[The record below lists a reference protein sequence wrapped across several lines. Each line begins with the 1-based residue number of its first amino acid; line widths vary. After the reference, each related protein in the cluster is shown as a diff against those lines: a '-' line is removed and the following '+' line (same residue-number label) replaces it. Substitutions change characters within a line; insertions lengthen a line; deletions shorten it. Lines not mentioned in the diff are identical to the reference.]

1 MSIGIN
7 LQVRIYKLRQNPRG
21 LFPLPLVLGCSIVL
35 IMIHYKTDYALIHA
49 KIISGSQPTL
59 IQDGGILVTKG
70 KIQGIFP
77 DSNLAQQVAQSQGL
91 EIIDAGGGYLG
102 PGLIDMHIHGCG
114 GHDTGEEDLQAA
126 LESMADFLCQRGITS
141 FQPAVFPSVETMA
154 KTQAALEAS
163 PMASYH
169 VCSVYNEGPFIAPEK
184 KGGLPGESLRSFTA
198 EYMKELLAFSHP
210 TPTNSVPRP
219 LLGTMTVAPELE
231 GADEAWEM
239 TNKKGVKLAWGHSA
253 SYADQLP
260 PRAGVH
266 LTHLFN
272 AMNGIDHRRPGLA
285 IVPFLQQYKDA
296 TYELIADTVHV
307 NQTTMEFLIRS
318 LGTERLCLISD
329 AMAAAGM
336 GPGESVYLGRQVICD
351 GKVSRYKEGNILIGS
366 AMLIQDTGRQLV
378 ETGLIDV
385 VGFFRIGSINPA
397 KVLNLADRGAIEV
410 GRRSDLVLLN
420 CQLQVQD
427 VFIARG

>member
-1 MSIGIN
+1 MWYTDS
-7 LQVRIYKLRQNPRG
+7 
-21 LFPLPLVLGCSIVL
+21 
-35 IMIHYKTDYALIHA
+35 MTHHKTDYAIIHA
-49 KIISGSQPTL
+49 EIISGSQPLL
-59 IQDGGILVTKG
+59 IQDGGILVVDG

-77 DSNLAQQVAQSQGL
+77 DSNLAKQVAQSQGL

-114 GHDTGEEDLQAA
+114 GHDTGEQDLQTA
-126 LESMADFLCQRGITS
+126 LESMAEFLCQRGITS
-141 FQPAVFPSVETMA
+141 FQPAVFPSVETMT

-163 PMASYH
+163 PSAAYH

-184 KGGLPGESLRSFTA
+184 KGGLPGESLRTFTTD
-198 EYMKELLAFSHP
+198 YMAQLLSCRHP
-210 TPTNSVPRP
+210 ASGRP

-231 GADEAWEM
+231 GTDSAWEM
-239 TNKKGVKLAWGHSA
+239 ATEAGARIAWGHSA
-253 SYADQLP
+253 AYADSLP
-260 PRAGVH
+260 RRQGVH

-285 IVPFLQQYKDA
+285 IVPFLQQFQDA

-307 NQTTMEFLIRS
+307 NQLTMEFLIRS

-351 GKVSRYKEGNILIGS
+351 GRVSRYKEGNILIGS
-366 AMLIQDTGRQLV
+366 AMLIHDTGRQLV
-378 ETGLIDV
+378 EAGLIDV
-385 VGFFRIGSINPA
+385 AGFFRIASINPA
-397 KVLNLADRGAIEV
+397 RVLGLTDRGSLEV
-410 GRRSDLVLLN
+410 GRRADLVLLDKE
-420 CQLQVQD
+420 LEVRE
-427 VFIARG
+427 VFVGRRD

>member
-1 MSIGIN
+1 MT
-7 LQVRIYKLRQNPRG
+7 Y
-21 LFPLPLVLGCSIVL
+21 
-35 IMIHYKTDYALIHA
+35 YKTDYTIVHA
-49 KIISGSQPTL
+49 KIVSGSQPIL
-59 IQDGGILVTKG
+59 IQDGGILVKQG
-70 KIQGIFP
+70 KIHEIFP
-77 DSNLAQQVAQSQGL
+77 DSNLAQQIAQSQGL
-91 EIIDAGGGYLG
+91 EIIDARGSYLG

-114 GHDTGEEDLQAA
+114 GHDTGEEDLKAA

-163 PMASYH
+163 AVASYH
-169 VCSVYNEGPFIAPEK
+169 ICSVYNEGPFIAPPK

-198 EYMKELLAFSHP
+198 EYMNELLSFIHP
-210 TPTNSVPRP
+210 TPSKTMPRP

-231 GADEAWEM
+231 GVNEAWEM
-239 TNKKGVKLAWGHSA
+239 ANKKGVKLAWGHSA
-253 SYADQLP
+253 SYADELP

-307 NQTTMEFLIRS
+307 NQVTIEFLIRS

-366 AMLIQDTGRQLV
+366 AMLIHDTGRQLV
-378 ETGLIDV
+378 KADLIDV
-385 VGFFRIGSINPA
+385 LGFFRIASINPA
-397 KVLNLADRGAIEV
+397 RVLTLSDRGSIEI
-410 GRRSDLVLLN
+410 GRRGDLVLLTP
-420 CQLQVQD
+420 QLQVQD
-427 VFIARG
+427 VFVGRIFSMKERVKWIEGQNSSFW